1 MRILSFFETKAIKIK
16 KLNLEYL
23 FNICYIKEG

>member
-1 MRILSFFETKAIKIK
+1 MGILSFFEIEAFKTE